1 MRTVIGSYGTP
12 PRPLRTDAEFGLLS
26 AGALAI
32 PGVDGLELPYIG
44 SHSPWQDPTRL
55 GDGRHVL
62 TTVPATMTAVQEQP
76 RFGLASPDEDARR
89 AALRLIDEAR
99 EFVEAVNSA
108 PSNSD
113 PSGRARIETVQLH
126 SAPGAGHS
134 TPDAF
139 ARSLDE
145 IASWEWHGADL
156 AIEHCD
162 AFVAE
167 HPPAKGFLTLEQ
179 EIAAAAERDLGIVI
193 NWGRSVIE
201 TRTADGA
208 VDHIAA
214 AAAQGSLTGVI
225 FSGCAAVAGAYG
237 DVWEDRHLPI
247 RDWGAGPLS
256 DAAEASLLSRA
267 EVERCVR
274 LALQVPGLQYF
285 GVKVKA
291 PAIAEPTQWL
301 DVVAGNF
308 AVLTETMSAV
318 GAGDSES

>member
-44 SHSPWQDPTRL
+44 SHSPWHDPTRL

-89 AALRLIDEAR
+89 VALRLIGDAR
-99 EFVEAVNSA
+99 ELVEAVNA
-108 PSNSD
+108 D
-113 PSGRARIETVQLH
+113 PSRGARIETVQLH

-145 IASWEWHGADL
+145 LASWEWHGADL

-179 EIAAAAERDLGIVI
+179 EIAAAADRGLGIVI

-208 VDHIAA
+208 ADHIAA
-214 AAAQGSLTGVI
+214 AAARGALTGVI

-237 DVWEDRHLPI
+237 DAWEDRHLPI
-247 RDWGAGPLS
+247 RGWGAGPLS

-267 EVERCVR
+267 DVERCVR
-274 LALQVPGLQYF
+274 LALQAPGLQYV

-291 PAIAEPTQWL
+291 PAIAQPTQWL
-301 DVVAGNF
+301 DVLAGNF